1 LAVSSNTSPFGQ
13 QWSPVAPPLTPG
25 AKRIFGERRN
35 LANRSYG
42 LTVGEANLMRG
53 ESEARDVFER
63 GRLRK
68 DIAKNLRSG
77 LTEIAGRG
85 LGYSPMFSGRIRR
98 DAAQYQQQEEAGM
111 SMSLA
116 ERIAELQRMVNRAEI
131 DRDRELL
138 SITAEEAAQKAALQ
152 LASLAGG

>member
-1 LAVSSNTSPFGQ
+1 
-13 QWSPVAPPLTPG
+13 
-25 AKRIFGERRN
+25 
-35 LANRSYG
+35 
-42 LTVGEANLMRG
+42 
-53 ESEARDVFER
+53 
-63 GRLRK
+63 
-68 DIAKNLRSG
+68 
-77 LTEIAGRG
+77 
-85 LGYSPMFSGRIRR
+85 MFSGRIRR